1 MADRSNMFGSKVKFF
16 VTNLPEGCTPWELR
30 RCLESFGAI
39 SGTYVARKRDKQG
52 YMFGFVSFSGVRDR
66 QELLRNLGGVRMG
79 EFKFKINVA
88 RFAAENT
95 GVAVEKEG
103 SVQNLRPPGQNCA
116 TVDNLVAA
124 PRAEEKVVV
133 VPDRV
138 GAFRDLH
145 GLTVVGRTVNLET
158 LVDIDRLFSIAK
170 IIVANIQYIGSL
182 SLLISFHDE
191 ESVNRFLELKNIW
204 EPWFT
209 KLDPWRGQTPPLERV
224 AWLKLSGIP
233 LHLFESDVMGQV
245 GEMFGKVLHVPK
257 SFEEDQDLLIARV
270 GVLIGHSSMIKDE
283 VILKWKNRSFRIWI
297 EEDHEVWEPDCLR
310 RLSDSVLE
318 AFRRW
323 RVCGNSSDGGF
334 WGS

>member
-1 MADRSNMFGSKVKFF
+1 
-16 VTNLPEGCTPWELR
+16 
-30 RCLESFGAI
+30 
-39 SGTYVARKRDKQG
+39 
-52 YMFGFVSFSGVRDR
+52 
-66 QELLRNLGGVRMG
+66 MG
-79 EFKFKINVA
+79 EFKLKINVA

-116 TVDNLVAA
+116 GVDNLVAA

-145 GLTVVGRTVNLET
+145 GLAVVGRTVNLET

-170 IIVANIQYIGSL
+170 IIVANIQYIGGL

-191 ESVNRFLELKNIW
+191 ESMNRFLELKNIW

-209 KLDPWRGQTPPLERV
+209 KLDPWRGQTLPLEKV

-233 LHLFESDVMGQV
+233 LHLFESDVRGQI

-270 GVLIGHSSMIKDE
+270 GVLVGHSSMIKDE

-310 RLSDSVLE
+310 RLSDSVPE
-318 AFRRW
+318 
-323 RVCGNSSDGGF
+323 GNPSSEFSPVDDMQLFGDGEFVETRATQGF
-334 WGS
+334 GVAEKLSVAKVPSPHAVTSKVHGEEGCNVANINEEREFMPFVVQGCQLK